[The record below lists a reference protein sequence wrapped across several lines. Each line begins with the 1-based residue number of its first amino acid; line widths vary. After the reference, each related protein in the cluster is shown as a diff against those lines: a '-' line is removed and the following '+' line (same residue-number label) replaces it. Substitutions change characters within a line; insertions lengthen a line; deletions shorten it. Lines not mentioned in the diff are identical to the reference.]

1 MFKNYIFYR
10 CLIILYFEDILN
22 YYCNIGGERYGFF
35 STFIFYIIFLLGY
48 LDYFEVT
55 IISRMKV
62 STFKYIKLLKFLEF
76 FYVILTI
83 ILIVI
88 YLYINV
94 EIFSYFY
101 YSLSIIIYFGI
112 LIYDFWKKKI
122 TKKDFIIYFLYFFI
136 DITLIVALL
145 YLMKILMSDFPSV

>member
-1 MFKNYIFYR
+1 MEILAFLF
-10 CLIILYFEDILN
+10 LILFFFWAILTI
-22 YYCNIGGERYGFF
+22 
-35 STFIFYIIFLLGY
+35 
-48 LDYFEVT
+48 FEVT

-76 FYVILTI
+76 LEFFYVILI
-83 ILIVI
+83 IISI
-88 YLYINV
+88 DFYLYINV
-94 EIFSYFY
+94 EILSYFY

-136 DITLIVALL
+136 DITLIIALL
-145 YLMKILMSDFPSV
+145 HLIMILMSDFPSV

>member
-1 MFKNYIFYR
+1 MDFLVLLFF
-10 CLIILYFEDILN
+10 ILFFFWAILT
-22 YYCNIGGERYGFF
+22 I
-35 STFIFYIIFLLGY
+35 
-48 LDYFEVT
+48 FEVT

-76 FYVILTI
+76 FYVILII
-83 ILIVI
+83 ILIDF

-122 TKKDFIIYFLYFFI
+122 TKKEFIIYFLYFFI
-136 DITLIVALL
+136 DITLIIALL
-145 YLMKILMSDFPSV
+145 HLIMILMSDFPSI

>member
-1 MFKNYIFYR
+1 MNFLVLLF
-10 CLIILYFEDILN
+10 LIL
-22 YYCNIGGERYGFF
+22 FF
-35 STFIFYIIFLLGY
+35 FWAISTIY
-48 LDYFEVT
+48 EVT

-76 FYVILTI
+76 FYVILII
-83 ILIVI
+83 ILIDF

-112 LIYDFWKKKI
+112 LVYDFWEKKI
-122 TKKDFIIYFLYFFI
+122 TKKNFIIYFLYFFI
-136 DITLIVALL
+136 DIALIVALL
-145 YLMKILMSDFPSV
+145 YLMMILMSDFPSV

>member
-1 MFKNYIFYR
+1 MDFLVLLFF
-10 CLIILYFEDILN
+10 ILFFFWAILT
-22 YYCNIGGERYGFF
+22 I
-35 STFIFYIIFLLGY
+35 
-48 LDYFEVT
+48 FEVT

-76 FYVILTI
+76 FYVILII
-83 ILIVI
+83 ILIDF

-112 LIYDFWKKKI
+112 LIYDFWEKKI
-122 TKKDFIIYFLYFFI
+122 TKKNFIIYFLYFFI
-136 DITLIVALL
+136 DITLIIALL
-145 YLMKILMSDFPSV
+145 HLIMILMSDFPSV

>member
-1 MFKNYIFYR
+1 MDIFVF
-10 CLIILYFEDILN
+10 LILKLFFLWAILTI
-22 YYCNIGGERYGFF
+22 
-35 STFIFYIIFLLGY
+35 
-48 LDYFEVT
+48 FEV
-55 IISRMKV
+55 IVINSMKV

-76 FYVILTI
+76 FYVILII
-83 ILIVI
+83 ILIDF

-122 TKKDFIIYFLYFFI
+122 TKKDFIIYFIYFFI
-136 DITLIVALL
+136 DIVLV
-145 YLMKILMSDFPSV
+145 YLSSIMFFLFSGPGSYV